1 MRDLFKFIPQILQYL
16 PQVLQVI
23 KYLKYIPILLVL
35 AAIAYVGYYLSEN
48 YRDPYMCYEGEIYE
62 RLSVD
67 SNVYKFVGGYC
78 VSGTSGK

>member
-1 MRDLFKFIPQILQYL
+1 MKDLFKFIPQILQYL
-16 PQVLQVI
+16 PQVI

-48 YRDPYMCYEGEIYE
+48 YRDPYMCHEGEIYE

-67 SNVYKFVGGYC
+67 SNVYKFVGGNC